1 MFLKISLP
9 KKWTKFEK
17 YFEKYLWRTSFF
29 ESWGNFAKN
38 FVLWKLRKFCTEL
51 HSLKVAEILQR
62 TSFFESCTNFAK
74 NFILWKLHKFCKEL
88 HSLKVEEI
96 LRKLSIMKL
105 SYKLSLWKQFLQEMG
120 ISCPNSCDPVKALI
134 CAHSSH
140 LCYTEWIIRWYQ
152 KFTLQSSTMSLPF
165 KNYSL
170 VQVIYL
176 CWLDLIRLSSSHET
190 QILMGMV

>member
-38 FVLWKLRKFCTEL
+38 FILWKLQKFCTEL

-62 TSFFESCTNFAK
+62 TSFFESWGNSTKIIN
-74 NFILWKLHKFCKEL
+74 HE
-88 HSLKVEEI
+88 
-96 LRKLSIMKL
+96 L
-105 SYKLSLWKQFLQEMG
+105 SYKLSLWKQFLQKMR
-120 ISCPNSCDPVKALI
+120 ISCPDSCDPVKALI

-140 LCYTEWIIRWYQ
+140 LCYIEWIIRWYQ
-152 KFTLQSSTMSLPF
+152 KFTLQSSTMSLLF

-170 VQVIYL
+170 VKVIYL
-176 CWLDLIRLSSSHET
+176 CWLDSIRLSSSHET